1 MRRQHD
7 FFALIR
13 ISKHLSSLSQALN
26 KLCSSLID
34 GAIKRI
40 SSAYNTI
47 NDLGVSE
54 RVVRMSKYIANKK
67 GDKTE
72 PCLTPNFMAKVLLPI
87 FGAKSPKNPNFGGVN
102 KHF

>member
-13 ISKHLSSLSQALN
+13 ISKHLSSFSQALN
-26 KLCSSLID
+26 KLCNSLID

-40 SSAYNTI
+40 SSANTI

-54 RVVRMSKYIANKK
+54 RVVKMSSKYIANKK

-72 PCLTPNFMAKVLLPI
+72 PCLTPNFMAKVYENI
-87 FGAKSPKNPNFGGVN
+87 
-102 KHF
+102 

>member
-1 MRRQHD
+1 MI

-13 ISKHLSSLSQALN
+13 ISKHLSSFSQFLN

-40 SSAYNTI
+40 SSAYNTV

-54 RVVRMSKYIANKK
+54 RVVGMSSKYRPIANKK

-72 PCLTPNFMAKVLLPI
+72 PCLTPNFMAKVYENI
-87 FGAKSPKNPNFGGVN
+87 I
-102 KHF
+102 

>member
-1 MRRQHD
+1 MRRQHN

-13 ISKHLSSLSQALN
+13 ISKHLSSFSQALN

-40 SSAYNTI
+40 SSAYNTV

-54 RVVRMSKYIANKK
+54 RVVGMSSKCIANKK

-72 PCLTPNFMAKVLLPI
+72 PCLTPNFMAKVYENI
-87 FGAKSPKNPNFGGVN
+87 
-102 KHF
+102 